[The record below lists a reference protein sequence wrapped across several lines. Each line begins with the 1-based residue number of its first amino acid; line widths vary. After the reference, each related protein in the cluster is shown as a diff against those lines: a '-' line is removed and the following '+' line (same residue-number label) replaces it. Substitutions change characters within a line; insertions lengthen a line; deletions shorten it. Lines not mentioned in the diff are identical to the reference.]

1 LSFGGGGAY
10 CSKSHTEGF
19 GSFNGSITNFDDE
32 ITYATPLG
40 PDWEIIVTAP
50 LPLAGEEDIEYE
62 AVKCTPEIGGPVAP
76 SISSVP
82 VRLPV
87 GLAPS
92 AVNSPEKM
100 VTPDVAGLVAKPA

>member
-1 LSFGGGGAY
+1 M
-10 CSKSHTEGF
+10 
-19 GSFNGSITNFDDE
+19 
-32 ITYATPLG
+32 
-40 PDWEIIVTAP
+40 TAP
-50 LPLAGEEDIEYE
+50 LPLVGEGDIEYV
-62 AVKCTPEIGGPVAP
+62 ALKGAPEIGPEAP